1 MARIL
6 EGSIQSIGRVIM
18 FCLVVIMMAVFL
30 INALSGKQGTYKD
43 YTLTIVDLWAK
54 PFVKKTNLPFE
65 SKGEKECRRVL
76 EKYTGLLFP
85 KQRPSFLRNHISDH
99 VLELDCFN
107 DSLKIAVEYNGEQ
120 HYKFIPYFHTTKDSF
135 YNLKY
140 KDDIKQR
147 LCKEHN
153 VKLIVVPYTVP
164 LADIEAYILNELNA

>member
-1 MARIL
+1 MVRIL
-6 EGSIQSIGRVIM
+6 ESSIQRIGRVIV
-18 FCLVVIMMAVFL
+18 FCLVVITVVVFL
-30 INALSGKQGTYKD
+30 VNAFNGKHGTYKD
-43 YTLTIVDLWAK
+43 YTSTIVDLWGK
-54 PFVKKTNLPFE
+54 PFIKKNNLPFE

-76 EKYTGLLFP
+76 EKYTGLPFP
-85 KQRPSFLRNHISDH
+85 KQRPSFLRNYISDH

-107 DSLKIAVEYNGEQ
+107 DDLKIAVEYNGEQ
-120 HYKFIPYFHTTKDSF
+120 HYKFIPHFHATKDSF

-164 LADIEAYILNELNA
+164 LADIEAYILNELK